1 MEDIG
6 DVLTESEFFGLFES
20 VTVVNKKAAYK
31 IDVHFSRRFRIWRD
45 QILPGRMNEIKTENT
60 VEFVHRMMRLLF
72 ADGDR
77 LTNRAIKEGHSNNE
91 EMMVRIGAID
101 KILEEQMMYYLSEID
116 RIKLMLLD
124 KKGDINADNKN

>member
-1 MEDIG
+1 MEDIFT
-6 DVLTESEFFGLFES
+6 DSDISGLFQGITEIS
-20 VTVVNKKAAYK
+20 KAHVYK
-31 IDVHFSRRFRIWRD
+31 IPVAFNRRFRIWRD
-45 QILPGRMNEIKTENT
+45 QILPGRMNEIKQENT

-101 KILEEQMMYYLSEID
+101 KILEEQTMYYLSEID
-116 RIKLMLLD
+116 RIKLMKLD
-124 KKGDINADNKN
+124 KEGDINADDKN